1 MEGENYLYLSLKK
14 IKFIC
19 KNILKFVYF
28 ILYVI
33 TCSSSSCHVSFLW
46 MLVLLLGFSHTLH
59 WASQAE
65 MFVKWATNG
74 SRTRFN
80 NVSAVLPL
88 LHSSFLD
95 KFLEVFIVLLISQ
108 F

>member
-1 MEGENYLYLSLKK
+1 
-14 IKFIC
+14 
-19 KNILKFVYF
+19 
-28 ILYVI
+28 
-33 TCSSSSCHVSFLW
+33 

-74 SRTRFN
+74 SRTRLN

-88 LHSSFLD
+88 LHSSFFLLD
-95 KFLEVFIVLLISQ
+95 KFLEAFIVLLIS
-108 F
+108 